1 MNNKKSNESN
11 ESNASNESNDK
22 TCIICLENNN
32 EVLIEYNH
40 CGKYYIHNKCLN
52 EWDNLNECIICRSN
66 LIDIEQESNRDSM
79 SENNIVTLIIEPSN
93 NIESSDDHTRLKKCF
108 LTFLSFS
115 FFSFSLYIIFEYVI
129 YD

>member
-1 MNNKKSNESN
+1 MNNK

-93 NIESSDDHTRLKKCF
+93 NIESSDDNTRLKKCF
-108 LTFLSFS
+108 LTFLSFG
-115 FFSFSLYIIFEYVI
+115 FFSFSLYILFEYVI
-129 YD
+129 HD